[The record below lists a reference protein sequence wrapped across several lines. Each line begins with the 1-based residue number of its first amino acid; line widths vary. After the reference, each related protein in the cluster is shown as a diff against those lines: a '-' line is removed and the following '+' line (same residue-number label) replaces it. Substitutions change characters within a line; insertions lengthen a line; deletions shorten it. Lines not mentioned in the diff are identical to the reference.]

1 MYNATNLKLIDGGIK
16 IKQGD
21 KSSNYSFE
29 LQDENEN
36 AINLDDKNATVLL
49 VKDGEVKYKKVVKVS
64 GSIVSF
70 RIDKFLEV
78 GKYPLEIHCDGYVFP
93 SNDSIKIN
101 VVKSFVS
108 EDTPEEETEGT
119 FVGLGKIQI
128 DEKYTTKAK
137 EMLDEYFTQLAELPN
152 NETPTENE
160 LYKFI
165 DKYQFFGAD
174 MLDDSIDYDVTP
186 KQVYSI
192 IYSFFD
198 LRNFTAR
205 KINAFYI
212 NMLAL
217 SLYAMDLNYKYKP
230 FFVTVNE
237 NDYNIL
243 NEVNISKNSYNNGF
257 YYYFSNLYGIDNRIL
272 IKYSAVLAK
281 ENSPEG
287 AEIGYNWE
295 IVSDSSPEDAKLE
308 IYGFVGNSYSVK
320 YNEKN
325 GRTDGENFG
334 LIIPVDEISRKVV
347 VRCTTTTGLSADL
360 TLNIEALK

>member
-29 LQDENEN
+29 LQDENEK

-70 RIDKFLEV
+70 TIDKFLEV

-119 FVGLGKIQI
+119 FIGLGKIQI

-137 EMLDEYFTQLAELPN
+137 EMLDEYFTQLAELPEN
-152 NETPTENE
+152 QIPTENE
-160 LYKFI
+160 FYKFI
-165 DKYQFFGAD
+165 MKHNFFRPNVF
-174 MLDDSIDYDVTP
+174 DDSIDYDVTP
-186 KQVYSI
+186 EQFSSI
-192 IYSFFD
+192 ISGFFD
-198 LRNFTAR
+198 TRNFTAR
-205 KINAFYI
+205 KNNALYI

-217 SLYAMDLNYKYKP
+217 SLYSMDLNYKYKP
-230 FFVTVNE
+230 FFISLDKYNYEVLKEMNLTR
-237 NDYNIL
+237 DYTFL
-243 NEVNISKNSYNNGF
+243 QRLDGTDDFRMVGF
-257 YYYFSNLYGIDNRIL
+257 TSM
-272 IKYSAVLAK
+272 LAK

-295 IVSDSSPEDAKLE
+295 IVSDSSPEGAKME
-308 IYGFVGNSYSVK
+308 IYGSFSGYYSSD
-320 YNEKN
+320 YSEKN

-334 LIIPVDEISRKVV
+334 LIIPIDEISRKVV